1 MTQSVREH
9 RSSKTTGASGARRK
23 SVRSQRNNILAT
35 AKAFRANVSL
45 TDKANLLF
53 LNSFPESCIAKAM
66 LTMYENQ
73 DFAGIIETDIDPR
86 QYTVE
91 ETYKFR
97 DDFQVVSYFS
107 KNRYFDLPFDKDARA
122 YAKFW
127 EFEGLCKATNLRFSN
142 LGRDPSFN
150 GSRVWLLNATIR
162 KISEILRSFEVDSWV
177 DSCGWGP
184 GVTRTIKGK
193 STSAAIKYSFENGIT
208 RDLYHS
214 MFPVMQEAWP
224 SWLAHKTV
232 SDDRLCGLTLYE
244 GNAVCTVPKN
254 AKINR
259 VIAIEPGLN
268 VFVQKGIGRLIRR
281 RMRSIGI
288 NLNDASKNVE
298 MARLGSLYNS
308 YATIDFSSASDSIAR
323 EVVRVLLSGADPTWF
338 QLMDLSRSKYGL
350 IEDASG
356 ESRQHPWEKFS
367 SMGNGFTWE
376 LESLIFYAAA
386 AACCEYVGIEPE
398 ISVFGDDVVLPTSAC
413 DVFVDFSAFLGFK
426 VNEQKSFSTGHF
438 RESCGAFWFNGVDCK
453 PYFQKEALNNVE
465 SVYRMA
471 NGIRRLAH
479 RRNSYYGCDE
489 RLRTVWLHLL
499 CRVPKSLRFFVPDSL
514 GDVGF
519 VGNFDEARPSLD
531 RSGKLQQYVVTC
543 LGRRAKTTFHD
554 EIGLLFSS
562 LDYLQS
568 TGSSDPNLPASS
580 SSALGN
586 EVTLRD
592 ITHLCVQRLS
602 VNGWYN
608 LGDWI

>member
-1 MTQSVREH
+1 MTQSLLAPSPSKKTRDRGTGRSKH
-9 RSSKTTGASGARRK
+9 RAKSSGL
-23 SVRSQRNNILAT
+23 LAT
-35 AKAFRANVSL
+35 AKAFRADVSL
-45 TDKANLLF
+45 TDKTNLLF
-53 LNSFPESCIAKAM
+53 LRSFEDCDIAKRA
-66 LTMYENQ
+66 LDLYENK
-73 DFAGIIETDIDPR
+73 DFAGIIELDIDPR
-86 QYTVE
+86 QFSVE
-91 ETYKFR
+91 DTYRFR
-97 DDFQVVSYFS
+97 DAFQVVSYFS

-122 YAKFW
+122 YDKFW
-127 EFEGLCKATNLRFSN
+127 SFEELCKATNLRFSN

-162 KISEILRSFEVDSWV
+162 KISEVLRSFEVDTWLA
-177 DSCGWGP
+177 SCGWGP
-184 GVTRTIKGK
+184 GVTRSVKGK
-193 STSAAIKYSFENGIT
+193 STSSAIKYSFENGIT

-214 MFPVMQEAWP
+214 MFPAMQVAWP
-224 SWLAHKTV
+224 SWLSRKTV

-268 VFVQKGIGRLIRR
+268 VFVQKGIGRHIRR
-281 RMRSIGI
+281 RMRSAGV
-288 NLNDASKNVE
+288 NLNDASKNIE
-298 MARLGSLYNS
+298 MARIGSLDGS

-323 EVVRVLLSGADPTWF
+323 EVVRVLLSGSDPRWF

-356 ESRQHPWEKFS
+356 KRQHHWEKFS

-398 ISVFGDDVVLPTSAC
+398 ISVFGDDVVLPTPAC
-413 DVFVDFSAFLGFK
+413 DVFVDFSEFLGFK

-438 RESCGAFWFNGVDCK
+438 RESCGSFWFNGVDCK

-471 NGIRRLAH
+471 NGLRRLAH
-479 RRNSYYGCDE
+479 RRNSYYGCDG
-489 RLRTVWLHLL
+489 RLRTVWLNLF
-499 CRVPKSLRFFVPDSL
+499 CRVPKSLRLFVPDSL

-531 RSGKLQQYVVTC
+531 RSSKLQQYVVTC
-543 LGRRAKTTFHD
+543 LGRRARTTFHD
-554 EIGLLFSS
+554 EFGLLLSS
-562 LDYLQS
+562 LDFLQS
-568 TGSSDPNLPASS
+568 TGFSDPNLPDSS
-580 SSALGN
+580 RTSLGN
-586 EVTLRD
+586 NVTLRD
-592 ITHLCVQRLS
+592 VTSLCVQRLS